1 MQLNL
6 VDRINFDAASLTVTG
21 DGYLV
26 ATPRISRTGIQLYR
40 GSEVGMKD
48 KAVVR
53 VYRPEAEVFH
63 KDSMNSLAHR
73 PLTNDHPSVPV
84 TADNWKEFSVGQ
96 SGGEVVRDGEFVR
109 VPMAFMDAKAIKDI
123 KAGKKQ
129 LSVGYSCDLEFKD
142 GMTPDGQPYDAIQTN
157 IRGNHI
163 ALVKAARGGDRLTVG
178 DQTTLLAPLAID
190 SAAFAKAAK
199 LICDG
204 AFEQDA
210 ALAEGTAFIAGDY
223 AIGDGAKVYVSA
235 LSKAKAEA
243 TESGDDAV
251 VSAIDSLL
259 GLVND
264 HKPMEK
270 TMAKTILVDGVSV
283 EFATDQSAQIVQR
296 ALDQAAKLLKDAE
309 AEKGEGFK
317 KFKKKEEEDAK
328 TITEL
333 TTAKDG
339 LTAEVA
345 TLKKSVEDSKLTPQK
360 LDQLVADRAVVSG
373 KAKAVL
379 GDKLVVDGKT
389 DAEIKRQVVD
399 AKLGDKAKGWTDDQV
414 SISFDTL
421 TADVKPGDSTAVR
434 DARVAFS
441 QPGHHFT
448 ADAGADLKEKALDK
462 RDAHLADAWKNPNG
476 APATH

>member
-1 MQLNL
+1 MQLNI
-6 VDRINFDAASLTVTG
+6 VDRISFDAATLKLTG

-26 ATPRISRTGIQLYR
+26 AQPRISRTGIQLYR

-53 VYRPEAEVFH
+53 VYRPEEEVFH
-63 KDSMNSLAHR
+63 RDSMNSLAHR

-96 SGGEVVRDGEFVR
+96 SGGDVVRDGEFVR

-142 GMTPDGQPYDAIQTN
+142 GVTPDGQAYDAIQTN

-178 DQTTLLAPLAID
+178 DAASLMPLAID

-199 LICDG
+199 MICEDHV
-204 AFEQDA
+204 EQDA
-210 ALAEGTAFIAGDY
+210 DLAEPKAFIAADY
-223 AIGDGAKVYVSA
+223 ALGDGVKVYVSA
-235 LSKAKAEA
+235 LNKAKAEA
-243 TESGDDAV
+243 TDSGDEAV
-251 VSAIDSLL
+251 ATAIDSLL
-259 GLVND
+259 ALVND
-264 HKPMEK
+264 HKPPERIVP
-270 TMAKTILVDGVSV
+270 MAKIIVIDGVSV
-283 EFATDQSAQIVQR
+283 EFTTDQNAQIVQR
-296 ALDQAAKLLKDAE
+296 AIDALTTKLKDAE
-309 AEKGEGFK
+309 AEKEEGFK

-339 LTAEVA
+339 LTAQVA
-345 TLKKSVEDSKLTPQK
+345 TLTKTVEDSKLTPAK

-373 KAKAVL
+373 KAKSVL

-441 QPGHHFT
+441 QPGHHY
-448 ADAGADLKEKALDK
+448 AQDGGNAAVEKALDK
-462 RDAHLADAWKNPNG
+462 RDAHLADAWKGPQT
-476 APATH
+476 ATRQ